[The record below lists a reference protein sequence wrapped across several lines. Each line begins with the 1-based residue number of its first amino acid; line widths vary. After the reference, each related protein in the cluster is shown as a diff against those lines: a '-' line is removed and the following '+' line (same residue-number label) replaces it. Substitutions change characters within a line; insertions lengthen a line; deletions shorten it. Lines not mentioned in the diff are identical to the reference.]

1 MHILSRLLDCRFA
14 MMALVIPSP
23 SDNTSRFAAVKPDK
37 PEIRGLGQEGEPASV
52 AIPRIK
58 LVLLGDSVRSQYVLP
73 LALIDIKRTATSCK
87 PAVRGQYTKKCI
99 LQGVGKSCLVL
110 RYVRGQFDPS
120 SKVTVGAAFMSH
132 SVHLQDGT
140 TVKFEIWSA
149 SMSPLHCHSYS
160 PIPACNFECLLPRF
174 CSHAE
179 LSILS

>member
-1 MHILSRLLDCRFA
+1 
-14 MMALVIPSP
+14 MMALAIPSP
-23 SDNTSRFAAVKPDK
+23 SDNSSLFAAVKPDK
-37 PEIRGLGQEGEPASV
+37 PEIRGLGQEGEPASI

-58 LVLLGDSVRSQYVLP
+58 LVLLGDSVRSHFVVP
-73 LALIDIKRTATSCK
+73 LAPTDIKQTATSVQSCCLW
-87 PAVRGQYTKKCI
+87 PIAMAHYTDQCI

-149 SMSPLHCHSYS
+149 SMSPPHTPPLKPHPSMH
-160 PIPACNFECLLPRF
+160 L
-174 CSHAE
+174 
-179 LSILS
+179 

>member
-1 MHILSRLLDCRFA
+1 
-14 MMALVIPSP
+14 MALVIPLP
-23 SDNTSRFAAVKPDK
+23 SDETSLFAAVKPDK
-37 PEIRGLGQEGEPASV
+37 PEIRGLGQEGEPAAV

-58 LVLLGDSVRSQYVLP
+58 LVLLGDSVRSQFVVL
-73 LALIDIKRTATSCK
+73 LAVIHIKRTATSCQA
-87 PAVRGQYTKKCI
+87 AVSGKYTYQYI

-149 SMSPLHCHSYS
+149 SMIPPRMPL
-160 PIPACNFECLLPRF
+160 
-174 CSHAE
+174 
-179 LSILS
+179 